1 MSGKDTV
8 WALYHRAMLL
18 WNACVRMRHDTG
30 ISDLERSDFA
40 MRAWVETEAIDSALK
55 WHTCGIEKTFLFH
68 GREILFKYVRWG
80 SIFAPRS
87 FPRSR

>member
-8 WALYHRAMLL
+8 WALYLRAMLL
-18 WNACVRMRHDTG
+18 WNACVRMRHDTN

-40 MRAWVETEAIDSALK
+40 MRAWVETEAIDKALK
-55 WHTCGIEKTFLFH
+55 WHTCGVERTFMYH
-68 GREILFKYVRWG
+68 GGEILFKYVGWG
-80 SIFAPRS
+80 LYLHP